1 MMLIYT
7 DCFNACEEY
16 QMVKAAD
23 NFKIVHED
31 DVEESEIT
39 EDLID
44 LISKDEDQ
52 KENDKKLMSFRRI
65 REELSSEELSATR
78 RGNN

>member
-1 MMLIYT
+1 MYT
-7 DCFNACEEY
+7 DCFNVCKKY
-16 QMVKAAD
+16 QRIKAAD

-31 DVEESEIT
+31 NEEKSKIT

-52 KENDKKLMSFRRI
+52 KENNKELISFRRI
-65 REELSSEELSATR
+65 REELSSEE
-78 RGNN
+78 

>member
-1 MMLIYT
+1 MMLMYT
-7 DCFNACEEY
+7 DCFNACEKY
-16 QMVKAAD
+16 QRVKAAD

-31 DVEESEIT
+31 DEEELKIT

-52 KENDKKLMSFRRI
+52 KENDKELMSFRRI
-65 REELSSEELSATR
+65 REELSSEELSALI